1 MRVVD
6 PQASQLLHVVFSGQR
21 GRLNGGGGGPLY
33 HTLSDPLACGPL
45 LRSDTLPVNKTWTGM
60 RVVVPTGYT
69 NSWPQMLF
77 VLSDTQPARFNSE
90 RSRGSG
96 RVGVCGSGGAPSYK
110 PPSHTR
116 VNARPQTL

>member
-1 MRVVD
+1 M
-6 PQASQLLHVVFSGQR
+6 
-21 GRLNGGGGGPLY
+21 
-33 HTLSDPLACGPL
+33 
-45 LRSDTLPVNKTWTGM
+45 NKTWTGM